1 MKLFD
6 DYNTIVSIAKYE
18 AKQGKRIKVLNPTQM
33 LQRSLT
39 ALAQVKASKT
49 SEN

>member
-1 MKLFD
+1 MFD

-18 AKQGKRIKVLNPTQM
+18 AKQGKRIKVLSPRQM